1 MLYYN
6 KKKSKKNHYIRI
18 LSLLALIAISIIS
31 PRANAYTSKA
41 LNIVVTPF
49 AKVTSF
55 VNKSVNTVIDATFG
69 SKPNREMVAQLTQ
82 KNQDLQKQVDELSFL
97 VDQNDY
103 LKLANEFYNNQTSTK
118 ANIILMDNKN
128 AFDEMTIDKGSKDGL
143 AIGDIVV
150 SPFKDDQDNVVGA
163 LIGKVIDV
171 GLLSSK
177 VSTILDQKYNLS
189 FVHSK
194 TSETGIINLR
204 ESNILSGYM
213 INKTD
218 IKVGDSIYTSGIG
231 GRYPRGLYIGKVAKV
246 GESNDKLSQ
255 LVEVETPVKFSRLYE
270 VYVLKADNINIEN
283 NEVAE

>member
-18 LSLLALIAISIIS
+18 LSLLALIVISIVS

-41 LNIVVTPF
+41 LNIVIMPF

-69 SKPNREMVAQLTQ
+69 SKANREMVGQLTQ
-82 KNQDLQKQVDELSFL
+82 KNQELQKQVDELSFV

-103 LKLANEFYNNQTSTK
+103 LKLANKFYNNHSAIK

-128 AFDEMTIDKGSKDGL
+128 AFDEMTIDKGSKDGV
-143 AIGDIVV
+143 AIGDIIV

-163 LIGKVIDV
+163 LIGKVTDV

-194 TSETGIINLR
+194 TSETGIINAR
-204 ESNILSGYM
+204 ESNLLSGYM
-213 INKTD
+213 INKAD
-218 IKVGDSIYTSGIG
+218 IEVGDSIYTSGIG
-231 GRYPRGLYIGKVAKV
+231 GRYPRGLYIGKVAEV

-255 LVEVETPVKFSRLYE
+255 LVEVESPVKFSRLYE
-270 VYVLKADNINIEN
+270 VYVLKGNNTNVEN

>member
-18 LSLLALIAISIIS
+18 LSILVLIIISVIS

-41 LNIVVTPF
+41 LNVVIMPF
-49 AKVTSF
+49 AKLTSF

-69 SKPNREMVAQLTQ
+69 SKPNRDMVAQLTE
-82 KNQDLQKQVDELSFL
+82 KNQALEKQVNELSFL

-103 LKLANEFYNNQTSTK
+103 LKQANEFYNNYSAIR
-118 ANIILMDNKN
+118 ANIILVDNKN
-128 AFDEMTIDKGSKDGL
+128 VFDEITIDKGSMDGVVT
-143 AIGDIVV
+143 GDIIV

-163 LIGKVIDV
+163 LIGKVTDV
-171 GLLSSK
+171 GLVSSK
-177 VSTILDQKYNLS
+177 ISTILDQKYNLS

-194 TSETGIINLR
+194 TSETGIINAR
-204 ESNILSGYM
+204 EYNILSGYM
-213 INKTD
+213 INKAD
-218 IKVGDSIYTSGIG
+218 IKTGDSIYTSGLG
-231 GRYPRGLYIGKVAKV
+231 GRYPRALYIGKVSEV

-255 LVEVETPVKFSRLYE
+255 IIKVESPVKFSKLYE
-270 VYVLKADNINIEN
+270 VYIMKNTNMNIEN

>member
-18 LSLLALIAISIIS
+18 LSLLALIVISIVS

-41 LNIVVTPF
+41 LNIVIMPF
-49 AKVTSF
+49 AKVTSI

-69 SKPNREMVAQLTQ
+69 SKANREMVGQLTQ
-82 KNQDLQKQVDELSFL
+82 KNQELQKQVDELSFV

-103 LKLANEFYNNQTSTK
+103 LKLANKFYNNHSAIK

-128 AFDEMTIDKGSKDGL
+128 AFDEMTIDKGSKDGV
-143 AIGDIVV
+143 AIGDIIV

-163 LIGKVIDV
+163 LIGKVTDV

-194 TSETGIINLR
+194 TSETGIINAR
-204 ESNILSGYM
+204 ESNLLSGYM
-213 INKTD
+213 INKAD
-218 IKVGDSIYTSGIG
+218 IEVGDSIYTSGIG
-231 GRYPRGLYIGKVAKV
+231 GRYPRGLYIGKVAEV

-255 LVEVETPVKFSRLYE
+255 LVEVESPVKFSRLYE
-270 VYVLKADNINIEN
+270 VYVLKGNNTNVEN

>member
-18 LSLLALIAISIIS
+18 LSLFALIAISIIS

-128 AFDEMTIDKGSKDGL
+128 AFDEITIDKGSKDGL

-231 GRYPRGLYIGKVAKV
+231 GRYPRGLYIGKVSKV

-255 LVEVETPVKFSRLYE
+255 LVEVETPVKFSSLYE

>member
-18 LSLLALIAISIIS
+18 LSILVLIIISVIS

-41 LNIVVTPF
+41 LNVVIMPF
-49 AKVTSF
+49 AKLTSF

-69 SKPNREMVAQLTQ
+69 SKPNRDMVAQLTE
-82 KNQDLQKQVDELSFL
+82 KNQALEKQVNELSFL

-103 LKLANEFYNNQTSTK
+103 LKQANEFYNNYSAIR
-118 ANIILMDNKN
+118 ANIILVDNKN
-128 AFDEMTIDKGSKDGL
+128 VFDEITIDKGSMDGVVT
-143 AIGDIVV
+143 GDIIV

-163 LIGKVIDV
+163 LIGKVTDV
-171 GLLSSK
+171 GLVSSK
-177 VSTILDQKYNLS
+177 ISTILDQKYNLS

-194 TSETGIINLR
+194 TSETGIINAR
-204 ESNILSGYM
+204 EYNILSGYM
-213 INKTD
+213 INKAD
-218 IKVGDSIYTSGIG
+218 IETGDSIYTSGLG
-231 GRYPRGLYIGKVAKV
+231 GRYPRALYIGKVSEV

-255 LVEVETPVKFSRLYE
+255 IIKVESPVKFSKLYE
-270 VYVLKADNINIEN
+270 VYIMKNTNMNIEN

>member
-18 LSLLALIAISIIS
+18 LSLLALIVISIVS

-41 LNIVVTPF
+41 LNIVIMPF

-69 SKPNREMVAQLTQ
+69 SKPNREMVGQLTQ
-82 KNQDLQKQVDELSFL
+82 KNQELQKQVDELSFL

-103 LKLANEFYNNQTSTK
+103 LKLANEFYNNHSAIK

-128 AFDEMTIDKGSKDGL
+128 AFDEMTIDKGSKDGV
-143 AIGDIVV
+143 AIGDIIV

-163 LIGKVIDV
+163 LIGKVTDV

-194 TSETGIINLR
+194 TSETGIINAR
-204 ESNILSGYM
+204 ESNLLSGYM
-213 INKTD
+213 INKAD
-218 IKVGDSIYTSGIG
+218 IEVGDSIYTSGIG
-231 GRYPRGLYIGKVAKV
+231 GRYPRGLYIGKVAEV

-255 LVEVETPVKFSRLYE
+255 LVEVESPVKFSRLYE
-270 VYVLKADNINIEN
+270 VYVLKGNNTNVEN

>member
-18 LSLLALIAISIIS
+18 LSILVLIIISVIS

-41 LNIVVTPF
+41 LNVVIMPF
-49 AKVTSF
+49 AKLTSF

-69 SKPNREMVAQLTQ
+69 SKPNRDMVAQLTE
-82 KNQDLQKQVDELSFL
+82 KNQALEKQVNELSFL

-103 LKLANEFYNNQTSTK
+103 LKQANEFYNNYSAIR
-118 ANIILMDNKN
+118 ANIILVDNKN
-128 AFDEMTIDKGSKDGL
+128 VFDEITIDKGSMDGVVT
-143 AIGDIVV
+143 GDIIV

-163 LIGKVIDV
+163 LIGKVTDV
-171 GLLSSK
+171 GLVSSK
-177 VSTILDQKYNLS
+177 ISTILDQKYNLS

-194 TSETGIINLR
+194 TSETGIINAR
-204 ESNILSGYM
+204 EYNILSGYM

-218 IKVGDSIYTSGIG
+218 IETGDSIYTSGLG
-231 GRYPRGLYIGKVAKV
+231 GRYPRALYIGKVSEV

-255 LVEVETPVKFSRLYE
+255 IIKVESPVKFSKLYE
-270 VYVLKADNINIEN
+270 VYIMKNTNMNIEN
-283 NEVAE
+283 NEVVE

>member
-55 VNKSVNTVIDATFG
+55 VNKSVNTVIDATLG

-128 AFDEMTIDKGSKDGL
+128 AFDEMTIDKGSKDGV

-231 GRYPRGLYIGKVAKV
+231 GRYPRGLYIGKVSKV

>member
-18 LSLLALIAISIIS
+18 LSLFALIAISIIS

-128 AFDEMTIDKGSKDGL
+128 AFDEMTIDKGSKDGV

>member
-41 LNIVVTPF
+41 MNIVVMPF

-82 KNQDLQKQVDELSFL
+82 KNQDLQKQVDELSFI

-103 LKLANEFYNNQTSTK
+103 LKLANEFYNNHTSIK
-118 ANIILMDNKN
+118 ANVILMDNKN
-128 AFDEMTIDKGSKDGL
+128 PFDEMTIDKGSKDGL

-189 FVHSK
+189 FVHLKS
-194 TSETGIINLR
+194 SETGIINLR

-218 IKVGDSIYTSGIG
+218 IEDGDSIYTSGIG
-231 GRYPRGLYIGKVAKV
+231 GRYPRGLYIGKVSKV

-255 LVEVETPVKFSRLYE
+255 LVEVETPVKFSSLYE

>member
-18 LSLLALIAISIIS
+18 LSILVLIIISVIS

-41 LNIVVTPF
+41 LNVVIMPF
-49 AKVTSF
+49 AKLTSF

-69 SKPNREMVAQLTQ
+69 SKPNRDMVAQLTE
-82 KNQDLQKQVDELSFL
+82 KNQALEKQVNELLFL

-103 LKLANEFYNNQTSTK
+103 LKQANEFYNNYSAIR
-118 ANIILMDNKN
+118 ANIILVDNKN
-128 AFDEMTIDKGSKDGL
+128 VFDEITIDKGSMDGVVT
-143 AIGDIVV
+143 GDIIV

-163 LIGKVIDV
+163 LIGKVTDV
-171 GLLSSK
+171 GLVSSK
-177 VSTILDQKYNLS
+177 ISTILDQKYNLS

-194 TSETGIINLR
+194 TSETGIINAR
-204 ESNILSGYM
+204 EYNILSGYM

-218 IKVGDSIYTSGIG
+218 IETGDSIYTSGLG
-231 GRYPRGLYIGKVAKV
+231 GRYPRALYIGKVSEV

-255 LVEVETPVKFSRLYE
+255 IIKVESPVKFSKLYE
-270 VYVLKADNINIEN
+270 VYIMKNTNMNIEN

>member
-18 LSLLALIAISIIS
+18 LSLFALIAISIIS

-55 VNKSVNTVIDATFG
+55 VNKSVNTVIDATLG

-128 AFDEMTIDKGSKDGL
+128 AFDEMTIDKGSKDGV

>member
-128 AFDEMTIDKGSKDGL
+128 AFDEMTIDKGSKDGV

-231 GRYPRGLYIGKVAKV
+231 GRYPRGLYIGKVSKV

>member
-128 AFDEMTIDKGSKDGL
+128 AFDEMTIDKGSKDGV

-194 TSETGIINLR
+194 SSETGIINLR

-218 IKVGDSIYTSGIG
+218 IEDGDSIYTSGIG
-231 GRYPRGLYIGKVAKV
+231 GRYPRGLYIGKVSKV

-255 LVEVETPVKFSRLYE
+255 LVEVETPVKFSSLYE

>member
-18 LSLLALIAISIIS
+18 LSLFALIAISIIS

-55 VNKSVNTVIDATFG
+55 VNKSVNTVIDATLG

-128 AFDEMTIDKGSKDGL
+128 AFDEMTIDKGSKDGV

-231 GRYPRGLYIGKVAKV
+231 GRYPRGLYIGKVSKV

>member
-55 VNKSVNTVIDATFG
+55 VNKSVNTVIDATLG

-128 AFDEMTIDKGSKDGL
+128 AFDEMTIDKGSKDGV

>member
-18 LSLLALIAISIIS
+18 LSILVLIIISVIS

-41 LNIVVTPF
+41 LNVVITPF
-49 AKVTSF
+49 AKLTSF

-69 SKPNREMVAQLTQ
+69 SKPNRDMVAQLTE
-82 KNQDLQKQVDELSFL
+82 KNQALEKQVNELSFL

-103 LKLANEFYNNQTSTK
+103 LKQANEFYNNYSAIR
-118 ANIILMDNKN
+118 ANIILVDNKN
-128 AFDEMTIDKGSKDGL
+128 VFDEITIDKGSMDGVVT
-143 AIGDIVV
+143 GDIIV

-163 LIGKVIDV
+163 LIGKVTDV
-171 GLLSSK
+171 GLVSSK
-177 VSTILDQKYNLS
+177 ISTILDQKYNLS

-194 TSETGIINLR
+194 TSETGIINAR
-204 ESNILSGYM
+204 EYNILSGYM

-218 IKVGDSIYTSGIG
+218 IETGDSIYTSGLG
-231 GRYPRGLYIGKVAKV
+231 GRYPRALYIGKVSEV

-255 LVEVETPVKFSRLYE
+255 IIKVESPVKFSKLYE
-270 VYVLKADNINIEN
+270 VYIMKNTNMNIEN